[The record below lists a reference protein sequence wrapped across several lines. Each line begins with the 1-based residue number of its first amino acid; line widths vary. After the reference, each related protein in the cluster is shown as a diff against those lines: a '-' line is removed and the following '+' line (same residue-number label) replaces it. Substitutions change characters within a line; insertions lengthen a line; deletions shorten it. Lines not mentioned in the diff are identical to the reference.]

1 MKRRKPIKFNCEYCG
16 NIAFDRPSHYKRKK
30 RHFCSMSCYALFRS
44 EYLPKEEQ
52 HAYKGGGLPES
63 EKKKRIKARSTL
75 NHAVR
80 DGKIIRGTCVCGSLK
95 TEGHHH
101 DYNKPLDVKWLCK
114 KCHWQEHKII
124 YENPDLINPT

>member
-1 MKRRKPIKFNCEYCG
+1 MKKRKNTTVKFKCDYCG
-16 NIAFDRPSHYKRKK
+16 IASEERQSHYRRKK
-30 RHFCSMSCYALFRS
+30 RHFCSMNCYSKYRE

-52 HAYKGGGLPES
+52 HAYKGGGLPEA

-75 NHAVR
+75 NHAIR
-80 DGKIIRGTCVCGSLK
+80 DGRLVKGICICGSAK

-101 DYNKPLDVKWLCK
+101 DYNKPLDVIWLCK

-124 YENPDLINPT
+124 YENPELI